1 MPSKRP
7 SKRKIRKQAAR
18 NSQITSS
25 LFTAN
30 KAANKSLSKM
40 NVKKDT
46 ASVVNKMT
54 TYQKNPRN
62 PAMQEKAYDGY
73 KYDEFGRHTG
83 LKGKNKAAEKFK
95 ASVNRIGGMSNK
107 MKRYNFYYDGQTQL
121 DRDRNKMG
129 QESMQDTN
137 MKLDKAHKKLD
148 TKKRQAGLNGRDFPL
163 PPTTDK
169 MFK

>member
-1 MPSKRP
+1 MAKKRP

-30 KAANKSLSKM
+30 QAANKALSKM
-40 NVKKDT
+40 NVKKDV
-46 ASVVNKMT
+46 ASAGKKTT
-54 TYQKNPRN
+54 TYQKNPSRKSN
-62 PAMQEKAYDGY
+62 TQESLYDGY
-73 KYDEFGRHTG
+73 KYDRFGNANM
-83 LKGKNKAAEKFK
+83 KGKNKAAEKFK

-107 MKRYNFYYDGQTQL
+107 MKKYNFYYDGQTQL

-137 MKLDKAHKKLD
+137 YKLDKAHKKLNA
-148 TKKRQAGLNGRDFPL
+148 KKGMGGRDFPL
-163 PPTTDK
+163 PPTSDK
-169 MFK
+169 YFK